1 VADRQGEIGRLYA
14 DAGHLVLRRCL
25 QILRN
30 PEEAM
35 DAVHH
40 TFVRALETGFEPR
53 SRGEAVVWLYR
64 TAAHRCLWVMRNA
77 SHRSRIVER
86 HRPELT
92 GPPAIGLE
100 GDLVGRD
107 LLVRALEGM
116 SEPSAQLVLMTYVWG
131 YTNERAA
138 EIAGTSVRTVG
149 RARATFEDRLR
160 SLDAREAGA

>member
-1 VADRQGEIGRLYA
+1 VGPRDEMGRLYVEV
-14 DAGHLVLRRCL
+14 GHLVLRRCL

-35 DAVHH
+35 DAVQY

-53 SRGEAVVWLYR
+53 SRGEALAWLYR
-64 TAAHRCLWVMRNA
+64 TASHRCLWVMRN
-77 SHRSRIVER
+77 SSRRSGIVDR

-100 GDLVGRD
+100 ADIVGRD
-107 LLVRALEGM
+107 LLVRALDGL
-116 SEPSAQLVLMTYVWG
+116 PDSAAHLVLMTYVWG

-160 SLDAREAGA
+160 SLVAREAEA